1 MERQLC
7 GSVRTSLSASEL
19 EDVFA
24 EVLIT
29 LTRPV
34 GSGGAFP
41 ADASRWSDNDLRS
54 YAHTALVRAAGKAVR
69 RHTDGDGQ
77 PLLASTALD
86 DLGEQLLTDEP
97 MWGPDARPAG
107 PEESVLGA
115 EATRALGR
123 DLRDQAGIEA
133 AQLMFAE
140 AAGYSAAEQ
149 RDLLDLT
156 VGRRRRLGD
165 SVALVAGDLRSRLQ
179 VVLLW
184 PVELLRWISSWW
196 TAGGAAPRIGVVGV
210 AVAAVIGGGGAAVK
224 KSQADHASQHRTLK
238 PALAQQHR
246 GPAAAPQIARASAM
260 ATQRI
265 TAEASRARAATARR
279 RAKQRAAHAAASG
292 ARRSVAA
299 TQFSPQTSAP
309 SALVTVQQSTSSSA
323 AKARPSVAQ
332 SEFEPGG

>member
-7 GSVRTSLSASEL
+7 GSVRTSLTASEL

-24 EVLIT
+24 EVLVT

-41 ADASRWSDNDLRS
+41 AEAARWGDEEVRA
-54 YAHTALVRAAGKAVR
+54 YARTALVRAAGKAVHR
-69 RHTDGDGQ
+69 RTGSDGQ
-77 PLLASTALD
+77 SRVAATALD
-86 DLGEQLLTDEP
+86 ELGEQLLSSEA
-97 MWGPDARPAG
+97 MWSSDSRPAG

-115 EATRALGR
+115 EATRALGL
-123 DLRDQAGIEA
+123 DLREQAGVEA

-179 VVLLW
+179 AVLLW
-184 PVELLRWISSWW
+184 PVELLRWVSSWW

-210 AVAAVIGGGGAAVK
+210 AVATVIGGGGAVVK
-224 KSQADHASQHRTLK
+224 KQAEHSTPQRTLE

-246 GPAAAPQIARASAM
+246 TPGSVPQIARSSAI

-265 TAEASRARAATARR
+265 TAEASRAKAAATRR
-279 RAKQRAAHAAASG
+279 RSKRRTAHAAASG
-292 ARRSVAA
+292 TRRSVAA
-299 TQFSPQTSAP
+299 TEFSPQTSAP
-309 SALVTVQQSTSSSA
+309 SAPVTVQQSTSSSA

>member
-24 EVLIT
+24 EVLVT

-41 ADASRWSDNDLRS
+41 ADASRWNDNDLRS

-77 PLLASTALD
+77 SLLASTALD
-86 DLGEQLLTDEP
+86 DLGEQLLTNEA
-97 MWGPDARPAG
+97 MWSSDARPAG

-123 DLRDQAGIEA
+123 DLRDQAGFEA

-165 SVALVAGDLRSRLQ
+165 SVALVAGELRSRLHA
-179 VVLLW
+179 VLLW
-184 PVELLRWISSWW
+184 PVELLRWISGWW

-224 KSQADHASQHRTLK
+224 KQAEHPRPQHTLK